1 MKIIVAGDGKVGN
14 AVTRRLAKEGS
25 DLTVIDSK
33 QSVLQEIQERDDV
46 MVVEGNAASMPVLRA
61 AGVEDADL
69 LIAATSADEINLLC
83 CLTARSMNPDLHTI
97 ARVRNPD
104 YAEQEF
110 AMRRQLGLSMA
121 VNPEMDAAREICR
134 LLQYPAFIKRD
145 TFARGKVE
153 IVELKVFAGA
163 RLDGVALKNLDEV
176 CGVKVLICVILRRGR
191 AVIPMGDDVLQ
202 AGDRIFV
209 TAKSE
214 TLAQLIKNLGIQ
226 DHRVRQAMIVGGGRL
241 GYQVARHLLE
251 SGIRV
256 KVIEKEEEACRQL
269 AARLPKATVIHGEGS
284 SQQLLDSEGLASSD
298 ALITLTG
305 IDEENLVIS
314 MYATRLG
321 LPKVITRVERM
332 ENYDMFSDMGAGSII
347 SPKDLCSS
355 EIVRY
360 ARAMQNKT
368 GSMRALHRIAD
379 NQAEALEFLVTPD
392 VRYQGVPLKDVPI
405 RKNALIACITN
416 EGHTF
421 IPSGDNYFELD
432 NRVVAVVTG
441 DMAVRDLNDIFA
453 D

>member
-14 AVTRRLAKEGS
+14 AVTRQLAKEGS

-33 QSVLQEIQERDDV
+33 KSVLNEIQERSDV

-61 AGVEDADL
+61 AGVETADL

-83 CLTARSMNPDLHTI
+83 CLTARSMNSDLHTI

-134 LLQYPAFIKRD
+134 LLQYPAFLKRD
-145 TFARGKVE
+145 TFARGRVE
-153 IVELKVFAGA
+153 IVELKVLGGG
-163 RLDGVALKNLDEV
+163 RLDGVALKNLNEV

-214 TLAQLIKNLGIQ
+214 NLARLIKNLGIQ
-226 DHRVRQAMIVGGGRL
+226 DHRVRRAMIVGGGRL

-251 SGIRV
+251 QGIRV
-256 KVIEKEEEACRQL
+256 KIIEKEQAACEKL
-269 AARLPKATVIHGEGS
+269 AAQLPKAAIIHGEGG
-284 SQQLLDSEGLASSD
+284 SQQLLDSEGLADSD

-305 IDEENLVIS
+305 IDEENLIIS

-332 ENYDMFSDMGAGSII
+332 ENFDMFSEMGAGSII

-379 NQAEALEFLVTPD
+379 NQAEALEFLITPD

-405 RKNALIACITN
+405 RKNALIACITSD
-416 EGHTF
+416 GHTF

>member
-14 AVTRRLAKEGS
+14 AVTGRLAKEGS

-226 DHRVRQAMIVGGGRL
+226 DHRVRRAMIVGGGRL

-256 KVIEKEEEACRQL
+256 KVIEKKEEACRQL

-305 IDEENLVIS
+305 IDEENLIIS

>member
-1 MKIIVAGDGKVGN
+1 
-14 AVTRRLAKEGS
+14 
-25 DLTVIDSK
+25 
-33 QSVLQEIQERDDV
+33 
-46 MVVEGNAASMPVLRA
+46 
-61 AGVEDADL
+61 
-69 LIAATSADEINLLC
+69 
-83 CLTARSMNPDLHTI
+83 
-97 ARVRNPD
+97 
-104 YAEQEF
+104 
-110 AMRRQLGLSMA
+110 
-121 VNPEMDAAREICR
+121 
-134 LLQYPAFIKRD
+134 
-145 TFARGKVE
+145 
-153 IVELKVFAGA
+153 
-163 RLDGVALKNLDEV
+163 
-176 CGVKVLICVILRRGR
+176 
-191 AVIPMGDDVLQ
+191 
-202 AGDRIFV
+202 
-209 TAKSE
+209 
-214 TLAQLIKNLGIQ
+214 
-226 DHRVRQAMIVGGGRL
+226 
-241 GYQVARHLLE
+241 
-251 SGIRV
+251 
-256 KVIEKEEEACRQL
+256 
-269 AARLPKATVIHGEGS
+269 
-284 SQQLLDSEGLASSD
+284 
-298 ALITLTG
+298 
-305 IDEENLVIS
+305 

-347 SPKDLCSS
+347 SPKDLCSI